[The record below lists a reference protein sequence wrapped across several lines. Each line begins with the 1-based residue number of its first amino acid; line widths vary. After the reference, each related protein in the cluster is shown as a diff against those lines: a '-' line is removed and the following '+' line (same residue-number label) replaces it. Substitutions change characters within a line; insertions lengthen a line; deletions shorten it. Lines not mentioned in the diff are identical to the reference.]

1 MYRDTLIALTWREKI
16 GFKFRV
22 EGSSLKQ
29 LGSFPI
35 KTSNEEGWGAT
46 VIQIHDKDYFLVS
59 DGTCN
64 LHLWDPETLE
74 EVDRKCITVDNEPA
88 QYLNDLQV
96 VKGKIYANVWLDDR
110 IAVIDWEKGVV
121 EKWIDLFYLRR
132 LRKIPDTKFAQNNAV
147 LNGIAYNAEK
157 DVLYVTG
164 KSWNRLFQIR
174 LLSTVSSTNTI
185 RAVFAC
191 VQNNKKN
198 ETATN

>member
-1 MYRDTLIALTWREKI
+1 M
-16 GFKFRV
+16 
-22 EGSSLKQ
+22 
-29 LGSFPI
+29 
-35 KTSNEEGWGAT
+35 
-46 VIQIHDKDYFLVS
+46 
-59 DGTCN
+59 
-64 LHLWDPETLE
+64 E

-121 EKWIDLFYLRR
+121 EKWLICLSATPPKDPGYEVC
-132 LRKIPDTKFAQNNAV
+132 ANNAV

>member
-1 MYRDTLIALTWREKI
+1 M
-16 GFKFRV
+16 
-22 EGSSLKQ
+22 
-29 LGSFPI
+29 
-35 KTSNEEGWGAT
+35 
-46 VIQIHDKDYFLVS
+46 IQIHDKDYFLVS